1 MPQNLFDV
9 IVVGGG
15 GSGLTA
21 ALTAGRLGR
30 EVVLL
35 EKNPKLGGTTG
46 LSVGSISCS
55 CTPQQKAAGISD
67 SPDEHFE
74 DMGKFAGALEPR
86 DNLDLRRLYV
96 ENVPEA
102 FRFLIDL
109 GIEFM
114 GPVPEPPHRYPRLHN
129 IVPHS
134 RGYIYRLV
142 KHCRREGVEIRTNAR
157 VVELLRDADRIVG
170 VRLADGTEIK
180 ARRGVVLASGDYSS
194 ADGALKSEFL
204 PEALCNVEGIN
215 TTSTG
220 DGQRLGRDA
229 GSEVLNPD
237 LAWGPEMR
245 FIAPPKPSIITRIP
259 PIRPFARLVN
269 WSIKN
274 LPQPILRPFLMSFVT
289 TFLAPSHGLFKE
301 GALLINAEG
310 KRFCDEQDGPQHKVS
325 AQPGRVAYI
334 LMDDAMARKFTAWP
348 HYISTAPGVA
358 YAYLPDYQRNRKDIC
373 FKADSLA
380 VLAAKVNLPAS
391 ALQESLEQANAEAKD
406 SGRASLSDG
415 PFYLLGPLKSWICF
429 TEGGLKVDKSLQVLR
444 GDGSPIVGLFAAGST
459 GQGGLLLEGHGHHLG
474 WAVTSGRIAGRS
486 AAFHTTES
494 KQ

>member
-1 MPQNLFDV
+1 MPKNTFDV
-9 IVVGGG
+9 VVVGGG

-35 EKNPKLGGTTG
+35 EKNPALGGTTG
-46 LSVGSISCS
+46 LSVGSISCNS
-55 CTPQQKAAGISD
+55 TPQQKAAGISD

-102 FRFLIDL
+102 FRFLMDL

-142 KHCRREGVEIRTNAR
+142 KHCRREGVEIRTNAP
-157 VVELLRDADRIVG
+157 VVELLRDGDRVTG

-204 PEALCNVEGIN
+204 PEALCDVEGIN

-269 WSIKN
+269 WAIKN

-301 GALLINAEG
+301 GALLVNSEG
-310 KRFCDEQDGPQHKVS
+310 KRFCDERDGPQHTVS
-325 AQPGRVAYI
+325 AQPGRTAYI

-373 FKADSLA
+373 FKAA
-380 VLAAKVNLPAS
+380 TVAALAAKVNLPAK
-391 ALQESLEQANAEAKD
+391 ALQETLDQANAEARD
-406 SGRASLSDG
+406 SGRAPLSEG

-429 TEGGLKVDKSLQVLR
+429 TEGGLKVDKTLQVLR
-444 GDGSPIVGLFAAGST
+444 GDGSPITGLFAAGST

-486 AAFHTTES
+486 AAFQTVV
-494 KQ
+494 